1 MREMGDD
8 LAWSV
13 RIGVKLASIFPQP
26 IVAIEGLLAGAG
38 GWPHVA

>member
-1 MREMGDD
+1 MISLGQ
-8 LAWSV
+8 S
-13 RIGVKLASIFPQP
+13 IGVKLASIFPQP